1 MTPGASIPHFNSS
14 LPMHS
19 NASGSTTSTNAS
31 PPSTISQRPD
41 LVGTCKNGVIVYTAV
56 GPAPTHNAAHSALK
70 AFCKLAFLRIPAG
83 ALSIVTCAGA
93 QAVSF
98 GCAAILCG
106 GLSVGVGLL
115 WPFALYNIDVTGP
128 LYCKAVEGGAWLG
141 YRMSEGAGSLMKYA
155 AQNEAAGTSTEE
167 ISKKLAMVSSITG
180 GVVTS
185 VPIVTGIVLSSLA
198 LAIPACCCCHCH

>member
-1 MTPGASIPHFNSS
+1 MSFAPIPHFSTSS
-14 LPMHS
+14 MS
-19 NASGSTTSTNAS
+19 SANISGQAAVSALSTTISSRPNLEESYTNK
-31 PPSTISQRPD
+31 THI
-41 LVGTCKNGVIVYTAV
+41 NTAV
-56 GPAPTHNAAHSALK
+56 GSAPTKNAAHSALK